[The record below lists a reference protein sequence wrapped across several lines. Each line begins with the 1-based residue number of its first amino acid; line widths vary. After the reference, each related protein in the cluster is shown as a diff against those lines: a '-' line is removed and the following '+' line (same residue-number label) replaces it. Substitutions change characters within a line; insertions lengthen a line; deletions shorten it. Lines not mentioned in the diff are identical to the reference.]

1 MSLLSFGHVGVVG
14 ALDRDLEAMLTAA
27 GLRTITVPFTELGA
41 LAQPDGRAPAV
52 LVIDLRGSG
61 QFPAVLPQLKRTHP
75 QTAIVLVATA
85 LEPSLMLEAMR
96 AGVTECLVEPVVQDS
111 LVAAVR
117 RVSDQLEAPASGE
130 VFGVIGAKGGIG
142 ATTVAVNLAAELV
155 RIAPRQTLLID
166 LHLSHGDTAIML
178 GAEPRFS
185 VLDALQ
191 NTHRLDEAVF
201 RGLVTST
208 SIGVDLLASADSWS
222 APSTVE
228 GIRNLL
234 TLAARLYRYVVLD
247 LPRSGVGAI
256 DGLDDVT
263 RFVVV
268 ANQELSTIRHAG
280 GLVPALVRRYGA
292 ERVMV
297 VASRFDPRSEI
308 RRQDM
313 EQVIK
318 VPIKHTVPSDYR
330 LALRAQNI
338 GRPLTLDNHN
348 RLAAAFRELT
358 RDLAGLK
365 AAPAAASVGSSLF
378 GRLKSAV
385 PNRG

>member
-1 MSLLSFGHVGVVG
+1 
-14 ALDRDLEAMLTAA
+14 
-27 GLRTITVPFTELGA
+27 
-41 LAQPDGRAPAV
+41 
-52 LVIDLRGSG
+52 
-61 QFPAVLPQLKRTHP
+61 
-75 QTAIVLVATA
+75 
-85 LEPSLMLEAMR
+85 
-96 AGVTECLVEPVVQDS
+96 
-111 LVAAVR
+111 
-117 RVSDQLEAPASGE
+117 
-130 VFGVIGAKGGIG
+130 
-142 ATTVAVNLAAELV
+142 VAVNLAAELV
-155 RIAPRQTLLID
+155 RLAPGQTLLID